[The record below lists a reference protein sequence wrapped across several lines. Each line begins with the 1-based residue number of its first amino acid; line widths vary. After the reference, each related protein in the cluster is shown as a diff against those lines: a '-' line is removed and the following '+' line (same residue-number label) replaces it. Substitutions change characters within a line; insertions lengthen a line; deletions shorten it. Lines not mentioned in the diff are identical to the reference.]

1 MKKKII
7 PIWIIIILVLAVGA
21 GVYKL
26 DDGEEAVITRF
37 GEFHKIEKGGG
48 LKYMIPIIDRRY
60 VIDTS
65 EVKRM
70 EFGYKIPS
78 DISYSE
84 DMQPYEESSFYE
96 EDNLIDDAV
105 MITGDENLVN
115 VSTSIQYKIVNAKDY
130 IFNVDDPRGT
140 LEVVSVSTIRRSVAN
155 NTLDDVLADNK
166 NAIMLEIR
174 EDLQKIA
181 DSYGLG
187 IQITQVLLQN
197 VNPPE
202 EVDDAFKDIV
212 RAQLDKE
219 SRINEAVSYENKIIP
234 QAKGDA
240 AKMISEAEAY
250 KEKRINQAKGDVANF
265 SQVYEQYKN
274 NKDVSRTRLYLETM
288 QRVLKDVDIVI
299 AGKDGQTLKFLPLTN
314 NSLFPSGNAGNKEE
328 KAVETSNKIDNKE
341 N

>member
-1 MKKKII
+1 MKKKVG
-7 PIWIIIILVLAVGA
+7 PIWVLAILFFFIA
-21 GVYKL
+21 TGVYKL

-37 GEFHKIEKGGG
+37 GEYLKTEKGGG
-48 LKYMIPIIDRRY
+48 LKYMIPIVDSRY
-60 VIDTS
+60 IINTA

-70 EFGYKIPS
+70 EFGYEGVKS
-78 DISYSE
+78 QTSE
-84 DMQPYEESSFYE
+84 GLNESSYE
-96 EDNLIDDAV
+96 DITQDSL

-115 VSTSIQYKIVNAKDY
+115 VSTSIQYRIVNAKDY
-130 IFNVDDPRGT
+130 IINVDDPTGT

-155 NTLDDVLADNK
+155 NSLDDVLADNK
-166 NAIMLEIR
+166 NAIMQEIR

-197 VNPPE
+197 VNPPA

-240 AKMISEAEAY
+240 AKLVAEAESY

-265 SQVYEQYKN
+265 EQVYLQYKD
-274 NKDVSRTRLYLETM
+274 NKTVSRTRLYLETM
-288 QRVLKDVDIVI
+288 QSVLKDVDIVI
-299 AGKDGQTLKFLPLTN
+299 AGSDGQTIKFLPLTGGK
-314 NSLFPSGNAGNKEE
+314 LFDE
-328 KAVETSNKIDNKE
+328 KPQTSAE
-341 N
+341 NTKN

>member
-1 MKKKII
+1 MKKKIG
-7 PIWIIIILVLAVGA
+7 PVWILIILFFFVAT

-37 GEFHKIEKGGG
+37 GEYLKTEKGGG
-48 LKYMIPIIDRRY
+48 LKYMIPIVDSRY
-60 VIDTS
+60 VINTA

-70 EFGYKIPS
+70 EFGYEGVKS
-78 DISYSE
+78 QSSE
-84 DMQPYEESSFYE
+84 GLNESSYE
-96 EDNLIDDAV
+96 DITQDSL

-115 VSTSIQYKIVNAKDY
+115 VSTSIQYRIVNAKDY
-130 IFNVDDPRGT
+130 IINVDDPTGT

-155 NTLDDVLADNK
+155 NSLDDVLADNK
-166 NAIMLEIR
+166 NAIMQEIR

-197 VNPPE
+197 VNPPA

-240 AKMISEAEAY
+240 AKLVAEAESY
-250 KEKRINQAKGDVANF
+250 KEKRINQARGDVANF
-265 SQVYEQYKN
+265 EQVYREYKD
-274 NKDVSRTRLYLETM
+274 NKAVSRTRLYLETM
-288 QRVLKDVDIVI
+288 QSVLKDVDIVI
-299 AGKDGQTLKFLPLTN
+299 AGSDGQTLKFLPLTGGNFLGEKVPSNAN
-314 NSLFPSGNAGNKEE
+314 NE
-328 KAVETSNKIDNKE
+328 KN
-341 N
+341 

>member
-7 PIWIIIILVLAVGA
+7 PLWILIIVIFAIATGIF
-21 GVYKL
+21 KL

-37 GEFHKIEKGGG
+37 GQYHKTEKGGG
-48 LKYMIPIIDRRY
+48 LKYMIPIIDKRY

-70 EFGYKIPS
+70 EFGYAGDKENTM
-78 DISYSE
+78 SY
-84 DMQPYEESSFYE
+84 ESSYG
-96 EDNLIDDAV
+96 NALYDDITQDSL

-174 EDLQKIA
+174 EDLQEIA

-197 VNPPE
+197 VNPPA

-219 SRINEAVSYENKIIP
+219 SRINEAVSYENKILP

-240 AKMISEAEAY
+240 AKLVSEAEAY
-250 KEKRINQAKGDVANF
+250 KEKRKNQAIGDVANF

-274 NKDVSRTRLYLETM
+274 NKAVSRTRLYLETM
-288 QRVLKDVDIVI
+288 QAVLKDVDIVI
-299 AGKDGQTLKFLPLTN
+299 AGKGGQTLKFLPLTN
-314 NSLFPSGNAGNKEE
+314 NGILNPSN
-328 KAVETSNKIDNKE
+328 VETAKE
-341 N
+341 AEQKK

>member
-1 MKKKII
+1 MKKKIG
-7 PIWIIIILVLAVGA
+7 PVWILIILFFFVAT

-37 GEFHKIEKGGG
+37 GEYLKTEKGGG
-48 LKYMIPIIDRRY
+48 LKYMIPIVDSRY
-60 VIDTS
+60 VINTA

-70 EFGYKIPS
+70 EFGYEGVKS
-78 DISYSE
+78 QSSE
-84 DMQPYEESSFYE
+84 GLNESSYE
-96 EDNLIDDAV
+96 DITQDSL

-115 VSTSIQYKIVNAKDY
+115 VSTSIQYRIVNAKDY
-130 IFNVDDPRGT
+130 IINVDDPTGT

-155 NTLDDVLADNK
+155 NSLDDVLADNK
-166 NAIMLEIR
+166 NAIMQEIR

-197 VNPPE
+197 VNPPA

-240 AKMISEAEAY
+240 AKLVAEAESY
-250 KEKRINQAKGDVANF
+250 KEKRINQARGDVANF
-265 SQVYEQYKN
+265 EQVYREYKD
-274 NKDVSRTRLYLETM
+274 NKAVSRTRLYLETM
-288 QRVLKDVDIVI
+288 QSVLKDVDIVI
-299 AGKDGQTLKFLPLTN
+299 AGSDGQTLKFLPLTG
-314 NSLFPSGNAGNKEE
+314 GNFLGE
-328 KAVETSNKIDNKE
+328 KAPSNANNEKN
-341 N
+341 